1 MFNEIWQIK
10 EYENINIDNFKIAS
24 LNQRTENRG
33 GGVLIYIK
41 NSIEYEIVDTTTVNG
56 IIEIAAIK
64 INDSIIS
71 TIYRPPSGS
80 KNEFA
85 DHLISFIET
94 SSTNKLYIAGDF
106 NINYLN
112 RDDKRI
118 FERIETETGI
128 RAKIFNITRHA
139 SSTCIDNI
147 MTNIEGTHKV
157 SDICIADHQGIT
169 SRITLVTQKKVLNTF
184 KYREMTERNW
194 SKFKSEV
201 ENIVIRGNQI
211 DDKWSNLSND
221 IKEAVEKSFPEKERK
236 DKYHF
241 NMSQGL
247 LKSKN
252 KKNKLL
258 RKYKRGE
265 IPKEVYVRYNKIY
278 RKLIARENEKKFEE
292 KMTTSGNHSK
302 KMEHSKNRTKN

>member
-1 MFNEIWQIK
+1 MFNEIWQVK

-33 GGVLIYIK
+33 GGVVIYIK
-41 NSIEYEIVDTTTVNG
+41 NNIEFELVNTTTVNG
-56 IIEIAAIK
+56 TIEITAIK
-64 INDSIIS
+64 INNLIIS
-71 TIYRPPSGS
+71 AIYRPPSGS

-94 SSTNKLYIAGDF
+94 SRTNKLYIAGDF

-112 RDDKRI
+112 RDDKII

-128 RAKIFNITRHA
+128 RAKICNITRHA
-139 SSTCIDNI
+139 ASTCIDNI
-147 MTNIEGTHKV
+147 LTNIEGTHKV

-194 SKFKSEV
+194 SKFKCEV
-201 ENIVIRGNQI
+201 ENIVIRGTDL

-221 IKEAVEKSFPEKERK
+221 IKKAVEKSFPEKERK

-265 IPKEVYVRYNKIY
+265 IPKEVYVRYNRIY
-278 RKLIARENEKKFEE
+278 RKLITRENEKNFEE
-292 KMTTSGNHSK
+292 KMTTSGNNSK
-302 KMEHSKNRTKN
+302 KNGTF